1 MHSNVHPASVPTTH
15 MPVGGPL
22 PSKVE
27 QEKKNSVWRK
37 LGGGSLSVSII
48 VHAILLAI
56 GVFWIFQVIPD
67 KTPDPDFMPK
77 GGGGGSPG
85 VKEINNKKQRATMST
100 PNAPRMAAKG
110 ASSNFV
116 LPEADASSA
125 MSSVGSLSSGGLSG
139 GLGGSGSG
147 GGKGDGHGKGFGS
160 GNGPGLGGGAGG
172 MNPFGMID
180 PKTNA
185 LVGTFYD
192 LKQDAKGRTTPLGE
206 LTDWG
211 QIMDKTRDILHN
223 FVNRGWNERTLAGSY
238 YQAPQKLYQTQIYMP
253 VLPADTAPKAFNCNV
268 PGSRWV
274 VIYRGVVRPPKTGRF
289 RFVGAG
295 DDVVTV
301 RFNNRNVFDY
311 GYESPTANI
320 KLAAKAAELT
330 GEKEDREFDRAR
342 RELAMPKPMPIYSYG
357 SMSQRAKSDL
367 RGLGVGQEFEARE
380 GTDYPI
386 EILVSEV
393 PGGFFFAYLLIEE
406 IGATYEKDPSGA
418 PILPLFRLDGTP
430 AAAGEGP
437 PYDKNGPIWKI
448 TNKTRV
454 DI

>member
-1 MHSNVHPASVPTTH
+1 MHSNVHSASVPAAH
-15 MPVGGPL
+15 MPAGVSV
-22 PSKVE
+22 PSRE
-27 QEKKNSVWRK
+27 QQEKKNSVWRK
-37 LGGGSLSVSII
+37 LGGGSLSFSII
-48 VHAILLAI
+48 VHAVLLAL
-56 GVFWIFQVIPD
+56 GVFWIFQVIPEKKAD
-67 KTPDPDFMPK
+67 VDFMPK

-85 VKEINNKKQRATMST
+85 VKEISNKKQRASMTL

-110 ASSNFV
+110 ATSSFV
-116 LPEADASSA
+116 LPEPDASAS

-147 GGKGDGHGKGFGS
+147 GGRGDGQGKGFGN
-160 GNGPGLGGGAGG
+160 GMGPGLGGGGG
-172 MNPFGMID
+172 NMSPFGMID
-180 PKTNA
+180 PNANA

-192 LKQDAKGRTTPLGE
+192 LKQDAKGRPTPLGE
-206 LTDWG
+206 LSDWG
-211 QIMDKTRDILHN
+211 QIMDKTREILHG
-223 FVNRGWNERTLAGSY
+223 FVSRGWNERSLAGSY
-238 YQAPQKLYQTQIYMP
+238 YQAPQKLSQNKIYMP
-253 VLPADTAPKAFNCNV
+253 VLPADTAPKAFNCDV

-274 VIYRGVVRPPKTGRF
+274 VVYRGMVRPPKTGKY

-295 DDVVTV
+295 DDVVAV
-301 RFNNRNVFDY
+301 RFNNKNVFDY
-311 GYESPTANI
+311 GYESPTANV
-320 KLAAKAAELT
+320 KLAYKAAQLT
-330 GEKEDREFDRAR
+330 GESEDREFERAR
-342 RELAMPKPMPIYSYG
+342 RDLAMPKPMPIYSYG

-367 RGLGVGQEFEARE
+367 RGLGVGLEFEARE

-418 PILPLFRLDGTP
+418 PILPLFRLDNSP

-437 PYDKNGPIWKI
+437 PYDKNGPVWKI
-448 TNKTRV
+448 SGKTRA